1 MTSRVAVTDE
11 HIGYG
16 KHDVSARAGKSGNR
30 DRSKTVMTEI
40 GPGEI
45 PIVADSE
52 RLSRPGN
59 RGALR

>member
-45 PIVADSE
+45 DV
-52 RLSRPGN
+52 
-59 RGALR
+59 LRRR